1 VEKNMT
7 TYGEIKIS
15 GFSDIIQILAL
26 SLQQGINAHS
36 HAHFKGMLSEGTNPE
51 QLQMKM
57 QSETIS
63 IVSKKSGSERKLFV
77 GYLNTVKIEKMGEGL
92 HYVEVD
98 LLSTSCKLDQSIKN
112 RSFQD
117 VSLTHEQVMENV
129 AGETQMATILW
140 NIEESSAIS
149 KPVIQ
154 YNETDWEFIVRM
166 ASYYGNP
173 VIPSM
178 TIDTPVL
185 SIGFLKSAGEGKL
198 EATKYKSGMSE
209 AYYALGGSTSGI
221 SKGDY
226 LYYKVESTKA
236 YNVGQTVNFQG
247 ATYMI
252 CDMKARIY
260 QSELIYSY
268 TLGQDVLHRV
278 KRIYNTNFIGHTILG
293 TVIETEAETLKLHLD
308 LSDESGDDSTAYP
321 YEWTPE
327 TGNIMYCMPQ
337 KGTIASLYFSD
348 FDEASGAVVNC
359 IRKNGATSKH
369 MENTSNKRFTTEDGL
384 NMCLKED
391 VIDFSL
397 PEADDASSFAKFTL
411 PDDYGVA
418 MLTQGK
424 ITIAATNNI
433 EIQGERVGIW
443 SQNGTISLV
452 AYSEAP
458 SCILLNYQFDI
469 RGELSK
475 IITNEMSHYARIR
488 DNPTVSKCDTGKLI
502 LGILAGVGATLLA
515 TAAVVGGIALCCTGL
530 GIVVGGPVIVG
541 AIAGGISCGLFT
553 TGYMAYQDVKN
564 GTNTDPGKFALRAG
578 TQAFIGA
585 VAGAVAGT
593 SVVANGVKGA
603 KVFLTAKGLHKAVVP
618 FVVNFGLKGTIEA
631 GFNTAGQVADNYLSG
646 AKLTDNVKATI
657 LLSYA
662 TYGIFDGE
670 AGIVGDLFPGYRK
683 LFGKGGDMAQGA
695 NDLIDE
701 SKIAEATVV
710 DATTDVA
717 TAEAAEQAAKAAKRR
732 AKQLLNST
740 RNKGGN
746 TKAANAANRTAK
758 EELVN
763 AKALTNT
770 AQKSLNSAQN
780 KFNLLAQACGENNIL
795 VKQQLHNGNKIK
807 TATDFMNNVEKMVE
821 RQVVIDCMASDKKY
835 DVEFEK
841 MFVE

>member
-1 VEKNMT
+1 MT
-7 TYGEIKIS
+7 TYGEIIIS
-15 GFSDIIQILAL
+15 GYNDMIQILEL
-26 SLQQGINAHS
+26 SIQQGINDHS
-36 HAHFKGMLSEGTNPE
+36 HAYFKGMLREGINPE
-51 QLQMKM
+51 QLQMKL
-57 QSETIS
+57 QDETIS
-63 IVSKKSGSERKLFV
+63 IVSEKAGSERKLFV
-77 GYLNTVKIEKMGEGL
+77 GYLDTIKIEKEGEGV
-92 HYVEVD
+92 HFAEVN

-117 VSLTHEQVMENV
+117 VSLTHEQVIEKV
-129 AGETQMATILW
+129 AIETQMATILW
-140 NIEESSAIS
+140 NIEESTAIG

-154 YNETDWEFIVRM
+154 YSETDWEFIVRM
-166 ASYYGNP
+166 ASFYGYP

-178 TIDTPVL
+178 TELTPVL
-185 SIGFLKSAGEGKL
+185 SIGFLKSAGEAKL
-198 EATKYKSGMSE
+198 EATKYICGVSE
-209 AYYALGGSTSGI
+209 AYYALGGRNSGI

-226 LYYKVESTKA
+226 LFYKVETTKA
-236 YNVGQTVNFQG
+236 FLIGQTVAFRGESFIVCN
-247 ATYMI
+247 ME
-252 CDMKARIY
+252 ARMLA
-260 QSELIYSY
+260 SELIYSY
-268 TLGQDVLHRV
+268 TLGQEVLQRV
-278 KRIYNTNFIGHTILG
+278 RRIYNTNFIGHTILG
-293 TVIETEAETLKLHLD
+293 TVIETEAETVKLHLN
-308 LSDESGDDSTAYP
+308 LSDEPGDDSTAFP

-327 TGNIMYCMPQ
+327 SGNIMYCMPQ

-384 NMCLKED
+384 NMCLKEE
-391 VIDFSL
+391 VVDFSL
-397 PEADDASSFAKFTL
+397 PEADDASSFAKCTL

-418 MLTQGK
+418 MLTQGQ
-424 ITIAATNNI
+424 ISIGATNDI
-433 EIQGERVGIW
+433 EIHGERVGLW
-443 SQNGTISLV
+443 SQAGMMSLV

-475 IITNEMSHYARIR
+475 IITEEMLKYPRIN
-488 DNPTVSKCDTGKLI
+488 DAPTVSKCDVGKL
-502 LGILAGVGATLLA
+502 LWGIAAGIGATLLA

-530 GIVVGGPVIVG
+530 GIAVGGPVIVG
-541 AIAGGISCGLFT
+541 AIAGGLSCGLFT

-564 GTNTDPGKFALRAG
+564 GTNTDPSKFALRAG

-593 SVVANGVKGA
+593 AVVNNGVKGA
-603 KVFLTAKGLHKAVVP
+603 KAFLTAKGVHKAVVP
-618 FVVNFGLKGTIEA
+618 FVATFGLKGTIEA

-662 TYGIFDGE
+662 TFGLFDGE
-670 AGIVGDLFPGYRK
+670 AGIVGDFFPSYRK

-695 NDLIDE
+695 NDLINE
-701 SKIAEATVV
+701 SKMAEAAVA
-710 DATTDVA
+710 DATKDMA
-717 TAEAAEQAAKAAKRR
+717 TAESAEQTAKAAKRR
-732 AKQLLNST
+732 AEQQLNST
-740 RNKGGN
+740 RNKGKN
-746 TKAANAANRTAK
+746 TKAANAANRAAK
-758 EELVN
+758 EDLLN

-770 AQKSLNSAQN
+770 AQESLNSAQN
-780 KFNLLAQACGENNIL
+780 KFNILAQVCGENNKL
-795 VKQQLHNGNKIK
+795 VKQLLHNGNKIK